1 MVSGLVALFFFAVR
15 AFLFFF
21 QFFFFNFASC
31 VFASLD
37 RAKLLSDFA
46 VGVVYPIPQCATTLG
61 TVARRRRRRVADA
74 TCLPAICEYS
84 GLSTCH

>member
-1 MVSGLVALFFFAVR
+1 MRVFV
-15 AFLFFF
+15 FLSV
-21 QFFFFNFASC
+21 FFFFNFASC

-46 VGVVYPIPQCATTLG
+46 VGVVYPIPQCATRLG
-61 TVARRRRRRVADA
+61 TLARRRRRRVVDA